1 MAAILSSIISL
12 NSNNNNAFTRSVK
25 SCLSSNHNNY
35 NIIHN
40 KTVLMSTNN
49 NNNNNNIISRRSAN
63 YQPSL
68 WHFDYVQSLSTPFKE
83 GAYAKRVEKVK
94 EEVRVMVKR
103 AKEEEKP
110 LSQLELID
118 VMQRLGISYHFENE
132 INDILK
138 DIYNN
143 NNVYNT
149 NKNVYANSLEFRL
162 LRQHGYP
169 VSQEIFSTCK
179 DERGNFMVCTNDIK
193 GMLSLYEA
201 SFYLVEN
208 EDGILE
214 ETRETTKKYLE
225 EYIIMIMEKQQSLL
239 DQNNNNNDNDY
250 DYELVSH
257 ALELPLHWRML
268 RLESRWFIDVYEK
281 RLDMNPTLLTL
292 AKLDFNIVQSI
303 YQDDLKH
310 VFSWWESTGMGEK
323 LEFAR
328 DRTMVNFL
336 WTVGVAFEPHYK
348 SFRRMSTK
356 VNALITVIDDI
367 YDVYGALD
375 ELELFTNAVE
385 RWDISAMDGL
395 PEYMKTCF
403 FALYNFINDLP
414 FDVLKGEEGLHVIKF
429 LQKSWADLCKSYLRE
444 ARWYYDGYT
453 PRFEEY
459 IENAW
464 ISISG
469 PVILSHLYFFV
480 VNPSKEDALLSTC
493 FDGYPTIIRHSS
505 MILRLTDDLATSTD
519 ELKRGDVSKS
529 VQCKMHED
537 GVFEEEARQHIKLLI
552 SETWKLINK
561 DYINLDDDDDGDDY
575 SPMFYK
581 SNNNIN
587 KAFIEMCLNLGRM
600 AHCIYQYGDGHG
612 IQDRQ
617 TKDHVLSLLIHP
629 IPLTQ

>member
-1 MAAILSSIISL
+1 MAALVSIVSNIISF
-12 NSNNNNAFTRSVK
+12 NNNNNTFIR
-25 SCLSSNHNNY
+25 SNHNT
-35 NIIHN
+35 NIIYSN
-40 KTVLMSTNN
+40 KTLLMSTNN
-49 NNNNNNIISRRSAN
+49 SNIISRRSAN
-63 YQPSL
+63 YQPPL

-103 AKEEEKP
+103 AREEEKP

-118 VMQRLGISYHFENE
+118 VLQRLGISYHFEDE

-138 DIYNN
+138 YIYNNN

-149 NKNVYANSLEFRL
+149 NKNNVYANSLEFRL

-179 DERGNFMVCTNDIK
+179 DERGNFMVSSNDIK

-208 EDGILE
+208 ENGILE
-214 ETRETTKKYLE
+214 ETRQTTKKYLE

-239 DQNNNNNDNDY
+239 DHNNNYDYDYDYDY

-281 RLDMNPTLLTL
+281 RLDMNPTLLML
-292 AKLDFNIVQSI
+292 AKLDFNIVQST
-303 YQDDLKH
+303 YQDDLKY
-310 VFSWWESTGMGEK
+310 VFRWWKNTGLGEK
-323 LEFAR
+323 LKFAR
-328 DRTMVNFL
+328 DRMMVNFL
-336 WTVGVAFEPHYK
+336 WTIGVSFEPHYK
-348 SFRRMSTK
+348 SLRRMATK
-356 VNALITVIDDI
+356 VNALITIIDDI
-367 YDVYGALD
+367 YDVYGTLD
-375 ELELFTNAVE
+375 ELELFTNVVE
-385 RWDISAMDGL
+385 RWDVSAMNGL
-395 PEYMKTCF
+395 PEYMKSCF
-403 FALYNFINDLP
+403 LALHNFINDFA
-414 FDVLKGEEGLHVIKF
+414 FDVLKGKSLHVKKY
-429 LQKSWADLCKSYLRE
+429 LQKTWADLCKSYLRE

-480 VNPSKEDALLSTC
+480 VNPNEEDALLSTC

-505 MILRLTDDLATSTD
+505 MILRLTNDLATSTD
-519 ELKRGDVSKS
+519 ELKRGDVPKS
-529 VQCKMHED
+529 IQCKMHED
-537 GVFEEEARQHIKLLI
+537 GVSEEKARQHIKLLI
-552 SETWKLINK
+552 NETWKFLNK
-561 DYINLDDDDDGDDY
+561 DCINLDDDY
-575 SPMFYK
+575 SPMFSK

-600 AHCIYQYGDGHG
+600 SHCIYQYGDGHG

-629 IPLTQ
+629 ILLTQ

>member
-12 NSNNNNAFTRSVK
+12 NSNNNNNTFT
-25 SCLSSNHNNY
+25 SSNHNNY

-40 KTVLMSTNN
+40 KTVIMSTNN
-49 NNNNNNIISRRSAN
+49 NNNINNIISRRSAN

-143 NNVYNT
+143 NNVCNT

-179 DERGNFMVCTNDIK
+179 DERGNFMVSSNDIK

-214 ETRETTKKYLE
+214 ETRHTTKKYLE

-239 DQNNNNNDNDY
+239 DQNNNNYDYDNF

-310 VFSWWESTGMGEK
+310 VFSWWESTDMGKK

-336 WTVGVAFEPHYK
+336 WTVGVAFEPHFK
-348 SFRRMSTK
+348 SFRRMITK

-367 YDVYGALD
+367 YDVYGTLD

-403 FALYNFINDLP
+403 LALYNFINDLP
-414 FDVLKGEEGLHVIKF
+414 FDVLKGEEGLHIIKF

-444 ARWYYDGYT
+444 ARWYYNGYT
-453 PRFEEY
+453 PSFEEY

-469 PVILSHLYFFV
+469 P
-480 VNPSKEDALLSTC
+480 
-493 FDGYPTIIRHSS
+493 
-505 MILRLTDDLATSTD
+505 D
-519 ELKRGDVSKS
+519 ELKRGDVPKS
-529 VQCKMHED
+529 IQCKMYED
-537 GVFEEEARQHIKLLI
+537 GISEEEARQRIKLLI

-561 DYINLDDDDDGDDY
+561 DYINLDDDDGDDY

-581 SNNNIN
+581 SNNIN

-612 IQDRQ
+612 IQDRH

>member
-1 MAAILSSIISL
+1 MAALVSIVSNIISF
-12 NSNNNNAFTRSVK
+12 NNNNNTFIR
-25 SCLSSNHNNY
+25 SNHNT
-35 NIIHN
+35 NIIYSN
-40 KTVLMSTNN
+40 KTLLMSTNN
-49 NNNNNNIISRRSAN
+49 SNIISRRSAN
-63 YQPSL
+63 YQPPL
-68 WHFDYVQSLSTPFKE
+68 WHFDYVQSLSTPF
-83 GAYAKRVEKVK
+83 
-94 EEVRVMVKR
+94 KR

-143 NNVYNT
+143 NNVCNT

-179 DERGNFMVCTNDIK
+179 DERGNFMVSSNDIK

-214 ETRETTKKYLE
+214 ETRHKTKKYLE

-292 AKLDFNIVQSI
+292 AKLDFNIVQST
-303 YQDDLKH
+303 YQDDLKY
-310 VFSWWESTGMGEK
+310 VFRM
-323 LEFAR
+323 
-328 DRTMVNFL
+328 MVNFL
-336 WTVGVAFEPHYK
+336 WTIGVSFEPHYK
-348 SFRRMSTK
+348 SLRRMATK
-356 VNALITVIDDI
+356 VNALITIIDDI
-367 YDVYGALD
+367 YDVYGTLD
-375 ELELFTNAVE
+375 ELELFTNVVE
-385 RWDISAMDGL
+385 RWDVSAMNGL
-395 PEYMKTCF
+395 PEYMKSCF
-403 FALYNFINDLP
+403 LALHNFINDFA
-414 FDVLKGEEGLHVIKF
+414 FD
-429 LQKSWADLCKSYLRE
+429 WADLCKSYLRE

-480 VNPSKEDALLSTC
+480 VNPNEEDALLSTC
-493 FDGYPTIIRHSS
+493 FNGYPTIIRHSS
-505 MILRLTDDLATSTD
+505 MILRLTNDLATSTD
-519 ELKRGDVSKS
+519 ELKRGDVPKS
-529 VQCKMHED
+529 IQCKMHED
-537 GVFEEEARQHIKLLI
+537 RVCEEKARQHIKLLI
-552 SETWKLINK
+552 NETWKFLNK
-561 DYINLDDDDDGDDY
+561 DCINLDDDY
-575 SPMFYK
+575 SPMFSK

-600 AHCIYQYGDGHG
+600 SHCIYQYGDGHG

-629 IPLTQ
+629 ILLTQ

>member
-1 MAAILSSIISL
+1 MAALVSTVSSIISL
-12 NSNNNNAFTRSVK
+12 NINNNNNTFT
-25 SCLSSNHNNY
+25 SSNHNNY

-40 KTVLMSTNN
+40 KTALMSTNN
-49 NNNNNNIISRRSAN
+49 NNNINNIISRRSAN

-132 INDILK
+132 INDTLK

-149 NKNVYANSLEFRL
+149 NNNVYANSLEFRL

-179 DERGNFMVCTNDIK
+179 DERGNFMVSSNDIK

-214 ETRETTKKYLE
+214 ETREKTKKYLE

-239 DQNNNNNDNDY
+239 DQNNNNDYDY

-310 VFSWWESTGMGEK
+310 VFSWWESTNMGKK

-336 WTVGVAFEPHYK
+336 WTVGVAFEPHFK
-348 SFRRMSTK
+348 SFRRMITK

-403 FALYNFINDLP
+403 LALYNFINDLP

-429 LQKSWADLCKSYLRE
+429 LQKS
-444 ARWYYDGYT
+444 
-453 PRFEEY
+453 
-459 IENAW
+459 
-464 ISISG
+464 
-469 PVILSHLYFFV
+469 
-480 VNPSKEDALLSTC
+480 
-493 FDGYPTIIRHSS
+493 
-505 MILRLTDDLATSTD
+505 D
-519 ELKRGDVSKS
+519 ELKRGDVPKS
-529 VQCKMHED
+529 IQCKMYED
-537 GVFEEEARQHIKLLI
+537 GISEEEARQH
-552 SETWKLINK
+552 
-561 DYINLDDDDDGDDY
+561 
-575 SPMFYK
+575 
-581 SNNNIN
+581 
-587 KAFIEMCLNLGRM
+587 
-600 AHCIYQYGDGHG
+600 GHG